1 MSGLDPRFFSRSRV
15 PLVLQAE
22 ALECGL
28 ACIAMIAGYH
38 GQHVS
43 LAELR
48 HLRPM
53 SRKGPALAGV
63 IDVAASIRM
72 QARAVRIECAELK
85 QLRLP
90 CILHWRMNHFVVLE
104 RVTASSVQI
113 ADPATGRKSLS
124 QRQCSALF
132 TGVALEMEPQRDFAR
147 RPAARKLKLS
157 DLLRGRRGIVGPLVQ
172 ILALSIALQTFA
184 LAMPAYL
191 QLAIDQVVPARD
203 GQLLVLLAIAF
214 GAIAIVHAA
223 TTAFR
228 AWCIFYFGT
237 RLNFQWTS
245 ELFHWLIRQ
254 PLGFFEN
261 RSVGDIQSRF
271 GSIQPLRDLVASRT
285 IETVVDGL
293 MAVSAGIVIVLYG
306 QVLAITVFASI
317 ALYAAVRLSMFPF
330 INQHSR
336 ETLAANA
343 AAETY
348 LLESI
353 RGAMTIKNLGLE
365 RYRLTHYRNRIAEAF
380 NASARVRRLNVTE
393 KCIEL
398 ALFSVQGIV
407 VVYVGVGGI
416 LRSELTVGMLVAFL
430 AYASQFSTRCI
441 SLIHG
446 LLEFRLIRIHLD
458 RIADIA
464 ESAPEPAIAATVLA
478 PGQRPSLPASVEA
491 RNLWFRYGR
500 DEPWILRNLSF
511 NVMPGECVA
520 IAAPSGF
527 GKTTLLKVMVGLLPP
542 DSGYTR
548 FGGLRMGAGNLHE
561 LRRQFG
567 IVMQQEQLL
576 SGTLAQNIAGFEE
589 LPDPERIVEAATT
602 ACIDNDIRALP
613 MAYLTTVSD
622 MGEMF
627 SGGQK
632 QRILLARA
640 LYRRPRILFLDE
652 ATSNIDHEVES
663 RIVQALR
670 ALRMTRIVIAHRRET
685 LAMCD
690 RVIDLA
696 KLADYCAERAG
707 TSADSPKRGIG
718 IPASR

>member
-1 MSGLDPRFFSRSRV
+1 VSGLDLRFFCRLRV

-22 ALECGL
+22 AVECGL
-28 ACIAMIAGYH
+28 ACIAMIAGWH
-38 GQHVS
+38 GQQVS

-48 HLRPM
+48 HLRPV
-53 SRKGPALAGV
+53 SLKGLALAGV
-63 IDVAASIRM
+63 IDVAASLQL
-72 QARAVRIECAELK
+72 QARALRLECSELR

-104 RVTASSVQI
+104 RVTAYGVQI

-124 QRQCSALF
+124 HRQSSSLF
-132 TGVALEMEPQRDFAR
+132 TGVALELQPQRNFAR
-147 RPAARKLKLS
+147 KPAARKLKLS
-157 DLLRGRRGIVGPLVQ
+157 DLLRGRSGIVGPLVQ

-203 GQLLVLLAIAF
+203 GQLLALLAIAF
-214 GAIAIVHAA
+214 GAIAVVHAA

-228 AWCIFYFGT
+228 AWCVFYFGT
-237 RLNFQWTS
+237 RLNFHWTS
-245 ELFHWLIRQ
+245 ELFHWLSRQ

-271 GSIQPLRDLVASRT
+271 ASIQPLRDLIASRA

-293 MAVSAGIVIVLYG
+293 MAVSAGVVIVLYG
-306 QVLAITVFASI
+306 QTLATTVFASI

-330 INQHSR
+330 ISQHSR
-336 ETLAANA
+336 ETLVANA

-365 RYRLTHYRNRIAEAF
+365 RYRLTQYRNCIAEAF
-380 NASARVRRLNVTE
+380 NASARVRRLNVIE

-398 ALFSVQGIV
+398 ALFAVQGVV

-430 AYASQFSTRCI
+430 AYSSQFSGRSI

-458 RIADIA
+458 RIADIT
-464 ESAPEPAIAATVLA
+464 ESTPEPAVAATA
-478 PGQRPSLPASVEA
+478 TTTRQRPALPASVEA
-491 RNLWFRYGR
+491 RNIWFRYGR

-511 NVMPGECVA
+511 TVMPGECVG

-527 GKTTLLKVMVGLLPP
+527 GKTTLLKVMVGLLPAG
-542 DSGYTR
+542 SGETR
-548 FGGLRMGAGNLHE
+548 FAGLKMGFGNLHE

-589 LPDPERIVEAATT
+589 LPDPERIVEAATM
-602 ACIDNDIRALP
+602 ACIDYDISALP
-613 MAYLTTVSD
+613 MAYLTAVSD

-652 ATSNIDHEVES
+652 ATSNIDHEVEN
-663 RIVQALR
+663 RIAQALR
-670 ALRMTRIVIAHRRET
+670 ELKMTRIVIAHRQET

-696 KLADYCAERAG
+696 RLADYCAERAG
-707 TSADSPKRGIG
+707 MSVDSLKCGIG
-718 IPASR
+718 MPASR